1 MTGRA
6 QRSGWKRWAWTTT
19 LIALLVPAPAAA
31 QVTTT
36 PDTPTVRCAKAS
48 PGQLRITGIEVT
60 QGAQT
65 IAGGSSTLPA
75 INTATRKATYA
86 GVRLVKHASTVVR
99 VFADVNGSG
108 CLPNVGATL
117 TVKAKGQ
124 APVILWSDEVLKDL
138 RSGPAGVSLHERGD
152 SSAGYTFELPGSFV
166 EGDITLQADLVPNAV
181 DPACP
186 HCPASATMKLP
197 KFVNT
202 GTLKFSAAEMLNLPS
217 ESGGL
222 AIKPD
227 ETFASAENM
236 MPLGDGDLHFNRHHY
251 AFRVDS
257 TRIANAATIGDLYD
271 NCLLA
276 EIFIDAFGGTF
287 SCSDPP
293 GLNDQ
298 VDAALAQLKETSQ
311 YQAQASCRATKPLVQ
326 CDDITIGVNDS
337 WHGGIAGP
345 GLPLFTGTQPADVV
359 RSDGPQDA
367 AHEVGHSIGRMHA
380 SGGCGASNPEAWPP
394 DEEGRL
400 DSVGLNRQAG
410 SGAAYGGPYRA
421 ITSGQDSL
429 IGRPSDPAAAFYNP
443 KLWYDV
449 MSYCT
454 PGAGARETGP
464 DQAYWI
470 SAKGWDE
477 EVTSLASF
485 PRAQARAATPIG
497 KVEPGLHVSGW
508 MNAGGHFFVS
518 AVRPGSFA
526 VVGAPTGVAAVVH
539 AKNGAVLAQAPL
551 LVTET
556 HVDNSASPTSA
567 VTFVEGQVP
576 LAGVAANGGLVPPAV
591 GDLRIQRD
599 DGTLLSGRKRS
610 ANPPTVT
617 LTSPAAKANVG
628 AGAPLDVRWTSA
640 DPDGDPLTAAVVIS
654 SDAGKSFRPLYA
666 GPDHGAVSVPRD
678 ELTGSDHA
686 IVRVRVSDSF
696 DQARALSGE
705 ITVAGHAPDVSIT
718 RPLDGTRIVHGTAL
732 AVAGIAADDRDVA
745 LGGRSL
751 RWLVDGKPTG
761 ATGPRVALRRM
772 RPGTHRIRLDADDHT
787 GRTGSDEIKVVVR
800 RAAPVLQLTGVPAR
814 LRRGARVLTLKL
826 AANVPARVHIG
837 GTGITAQTIAAGP
850 RPRTV
855 HVAVTSHS
863 ALRLLFTARADGR
876 RSRMTAGVLR

>member
-1 MTGRA
+1 MTL
-6 QRSGWKRWAWTTT
+6 S
-19 LIALLVPAPAAA
+19 ALLAAAPAAA
-31 QVTTT
+31 QITTT
-36 PDTPTVRCAKAS
+36 PSTPAVSCAKAS
-48 PGQLRITGIEVT
+48 SRQLRITGVEVT

-65 IAGGSSTLPA
+65 IAGGFSTLPTV
-75 INTATRKATYA
+75 NTATRKATYA
-86 GVRLVKHASTVVR
+86 GVQLVKHASTVVR
-99 VFADVNGSG
+99 VFADINGSG
-108 CLPNVGATL
+108 CLRNVGATL
-117 TVKAKGQ
+117 TVKAKGRS
-124 APVILWSDEVLKDL
+124 PFILWSDELLHDLK
-138 RSGPAGVSLHERGD
+138 SGPAGVSLHERGD
-152 SSAGYTFELPGSFV
+152 SGAGYTFELPGSFV
-166 EGDITLQADLVPNAV
+166 EGDITLQADLVPNAI

-186 HCPASATMKLP
+186 HCSASATMKLP

-202 GTLKFSAAEMLNLPS
+202 GTLKFRAAQMLNLPS

-222 AIKPD
+222 AIKPNIA
-227 ETFASAENM
+227 FASTENM
-236 MPLGDGDLHFNRHHY
+236 IPLGDGDLHFNRHHY
-251 AFRVDS
+251 AFRIDS

-298 VDAALAQLKETSQ
+298 VTAALAQLKETSL
-311 YQAQASCRATKPLVQ
+311 YQAQASCRATMPLVQ
-326 CDDITIGVNDS
+326 CDDITIGVDDS

-345 GLPLFTGTQPADVV
+345 GQPLFTGTQPADVV

-380 SGGCGASNPEAWPP
+380 GGACGAANPEAWPP

-400 DSVGLNRQAG
+400 NSVGLDRQAG
-410 SGAAYGGPYRA
+410 SGAVYGGPHRA

-429 IGRPSDPAAAFYNP
+429 IGTPSDPAAAFYNP

-485 PRAQARAATPIG
+485 PRAQARATAPIG

-518 AVRPGSFA
+518 SVRPGSFA
-526 VVGAPTGVAAVVH
+526 VVGAPTGIAAVVH
-539 AKNGAVLAQAPL
+539 ARNGAELAQAPL

-556 HVDNSASPTSA
+556 HVDDTESPSSAI
-567 VTFVEGQVP
+567 TFVEGQIP
-576 LAGVAANGGLVPPAV
+576 LAGVAATGGLVPPAV

-640 DPDGDPLTAAVVIS
+640 DPDGDPLTAAVDIS

-666 GPDHGAVSVPRD
+666 GPDHGAVTIPGD

-696 DQARALSGE
+696 DQARALSGQV
-705 ITVAGHAPDVSIT
+705 TVAGHAPDVSIT
-718 RPLDGTRIVHGTAL
+718 RPLDGARIVHGTAL

-751 RWLVDGKPTG
+751 RWLVDGRPIA
-761 ATGPRVALRRM
+761 ATGPRMVLRRL
-772 RPGTHRIRLDADDHT
+772 RPGTHRIRLDADDRS
-787 GRTGSDEIKVVVR
+787 GRTGSDEIKVVVT
-800 RAAPVLQLTGVPAR
+800 RATPVLRVLGLPGR
-814 LRRGARVLTLKL
+814 LSRGAHALTLTL
-826 AANVPARVHIG
+826 AANVAARVHIG

-863 ALRLLFTARADGR
+863 ALRLVFTARADGR
-876 RSRMTAGVLR
+876 RSRTTAIVLR